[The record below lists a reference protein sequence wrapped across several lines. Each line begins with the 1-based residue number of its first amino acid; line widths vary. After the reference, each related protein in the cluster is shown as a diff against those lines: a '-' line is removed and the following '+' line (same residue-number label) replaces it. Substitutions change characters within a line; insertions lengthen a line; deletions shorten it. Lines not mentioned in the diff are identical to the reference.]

1 MNLKRVTNAK
11 LIVVLREKKHVRYL
25 ICEKTVNR
33 IGSALYNLALLTLAS
48 KQTYSTLAISLVK
61 LFENL
66 PGLLEPILAYLTD
79 RETKR
84 LKKAALLNVIQVLL
98 YFGFSRFFQYLLQK
112 VTHLVCI
119 IYEVQFLANYLLQN
133 QFPS

>member
-1 MNLKRVTNAK
+1 MTNAK

-25 ICEKTVNR
+25 ICEKQS
-33 IGSALYNLALLTLAS
+33 IGSGSALYNLALLTLAS

-84 LKKAALLNVIQVLL
+84 LKK
-98 YFGFSRFFQYLLQK
+98 RRYL
-112 VTHLVCI
+112 T
-119 IYEVQFLANYLLQN
+119 
-133 QFPS
+133 